1 MAVACSTVTPAR
13 YCPAR
18 ARDGRGIREVVGLRL
33 AGRRVPSHSLSP
45 GIDHGPLAA
54 DALRILVR
62 APPPLFL
69 PDGEAPAAYQRGV
82 GGPR

>member
-1 MAVACSTVTPAR
+1 MAVGFAR
-13 YCPAR
+13 SSGCGWPGGESR
-18 ARDGRGIREVVGLRL
+18 
-33 AGRRVPSHSLSP
+33 PHSLSP
-45 GIDHGPLAA
+45 GTDHGPLVA

-69 PDGEAPAAYQRGV
+69 PDGEASAAYQRGV